1 MRKNNILSIFY
12 NKFSETGYIYNNE
25 TNRKYFLSKPIYM
38 SFLFLLNKKDT
49 NNSSISI
56 KSLKIVEKFC
66 KDNRIPLSRDFIK
79 INEFYAKIP
88 LQTIQLEITNKCN
101 LRCKHC
107 YLGEYEEN
115 IDYIMVESLI
125 SQAKDMGVVNFDI
138 TGGEP
143 LLYPEIEKILSKILE
158 MGMKIVVFTNAVRLP
173 QKVKLLIDKYY
184 GIQFKISLDGW
195 DAESH
200 DYIRGRGTYK
210 KTIEN
215 IKTIKNSNVPVSIN
229 VVLNSKNIIGVN
241 KFQELSKELNTPFIY
256 DRFLPFVRNDFL
268 SITDEEYIN
277 TITKI
282 EGFQRQCNSVTVES
296 SNLESY
302 YCEAGNS
309 YVYIRSNGD
318 VVFCPTLSSSGFC
331 GGNIFSEN
339 LSTIWNDS
347 TFFNHIRGVRCR
359 YYSECPVNY
368 FCQGGCRSRGGF
380 FSGDIGSPD
389 IQECK
394 LAYKITGILPTS
406 MKKHI

>member
-12 NKFSETGYIYNNE
+12 NKFSENGYIYNNE

-49 NNSSISI
+49 YNSSISV

-66 KDNRIPLSRDFIK
+66 KDNRIPLTRDFIK

-107 YLGEYEEN
+107 YLGKYEEN
-115 IDYIMVESLI
+115 INDIMVENLI

-184 GIQFKISLDGW
+184 GIQFKVSLDGW

-200 DYIRGRGTYK
+200 DYIRGRGTYN

-229 VVLNSKNIIGVN
+229 VVLNSRNIIGIK
-241 KFQELSKELNTPFIY
+241 KFQELSKELNAPFIY
-256 DRFLPFVRNDFL
+256 DRF
-268 SITDEEYIN
+268 
-277 TITKI
+277 
-282 EGFQRQCNSVTVES
+282 
-296 SNLESY
+296 
-302 YCEAGNS
+302 
-309 YVYIRSNGD
+309 
-318 VVFCPTLSSSGFC
+318 
-331 GGNIFSEN
+331 
-339 LSTIWNDS
+339 
-347 TFFNHIRGVRCR
+347 
-359 YYSECPVNY
+359 
-368 FCQGGCRSRGGF
+368 
-380 FSGDIGSPD
+380 
-389 IQECK
+389 
-394 LAYKITGILPTS
+394 
-406 MKKHI
+406 